1 MQSNVGSFFWL
12 STALLKRNALTLL
25 HVPEKS
31 ATASAVQLSMSRMI
45 AVLIK
50 RTTELKQ
57 MITQNTDCKQCTTI
71 PPVLPTSPAPP
82 NRQALVLWDVRV
94 AGLGSGALSFSFG
107 WFLCEPC
114 GAQAVRLR
122 SQEPVSPIPNV
133 AQRTCGHCHC
143 VMVPQVPTR
152 LT

>member
-50 RTTELKQ
+50 RTTEMKK
-57 MITQNTDCKQCTTI
+57 MTTKNTECKQCTNI

-82 NRQALVLWDVRV
+82 NRQAPALWDVRTV
-94 AGLGSGALSFSFG
+94 L
-107 WFLCEPC
+107 
-114 GAQAVRLR
+114 V
-122 SQEPVSPIPNV
+122 
-133 AQRTCGHCHC
+133 
-143 VMVPQVPTR
+143 
-152 LT
+152 